1 MMVWS
6 LFIIGL
12 MGLFF
17 YNKIDSIIPM
27 VLLPTT
33 EIIEPKNADFKR
45 FSFFNFNTFH
55 YISVQSLPF
64 SLPFLDKYIIWILK
78 LSPAIISME
87 GLFNVC
93 YTTFLSIF

>member
-27 VLLPTT
+27 VVLPTT
-33 EIIEPKNADFKR
+33 EIIEPFIDKVKR
-45 FSFFNFNTFH
+45 GPRPLFRLSKCFDGFDC
-55 YISVQSLPF
+55 SLV
-64 SLPFLDKYIIWILK
+64 IWFTIDVVEVFDVSDLV
-78 LSPAIISME
+78 IRI
-87 GLFNVC
+87 
-93 YTTFLSIF
+93 

>member
-27 VLLPTT
+27 VVLPTT
-33 EIIEPKNADFKR
+33 EIIEPVKKVLEMIPKL
-45 FSFFNFNTFH
+45 FF
-55 YISVQSLPF
+55 YS
-64 SLPFLDKYIIWILK
+64 LK
-78 LSPAIISME
+78 LVVSKMISIPNFFI
-87 GLFNVC
+87 LF
-93 YTTFLSIF
+93 